1 VEYCISFD
9 VKRSDTI
16 IQIHIYIYYLSSSD
30 TSAPMKLDSMVI
42 ASPTSR
48 FVRAKMGDSDGT
60 AEYLLFTTF
69 FGVDVV

>member
-1 VEYCISFD
+1 
-9 VKRSDTI
+9 
-16 IQIHIYIYYLSSSD
+16 
-30 TSAPMKLDSMVI
+30 MKLDSMAI

-60 AEYLLFTTF
+60 AEYLLFTPF